1 MNKRG
6 KAVIGIEAKSNVRK
20 GVQDAERQLNE
31 LKAPLANIQ
40 KLAGMAF
47 AGFSAYAVVNGI
59 KDVVQASA
67 KQQAI
72 FNDLRATVEHLG
84 ISYDAV
90 SGSLQKTFRHL
101 QDVTTYGDTDSA
113 RVLTDLI
120 TLTGDYQGSLKALP
134 LVLDMAASGQFDVR
148 TAARYMAM
156 AMKGNITMLG
166 RYIPELRSSSNALM
180 AHATEAQK
188 AEYAMKMLEKHFGG
202 RAQAE
207 VNTTIGQYKQL
218 ANEFGDLKEAVG
230 DLVSGP
236 LGKLMHVTSEAVR
249 SLHEFFEAI
258 QDKKARTEAAHQSLK
273 FYVGSMLSAIPAM
286 RKFGLSLMA
295 DEIAKNKDK
304 EATEDLSDELRKLRK
319 EYNALTHKDHG
330 HSDTLTY
337 WEKIQKMKKAILE
350 QEQEEKIKQEAL
362 WEIEKERERIYQ
374 QKLKRLGIANKE
386 IIREN
391 NLKMRAAE
399 LSKEELLAINGLAPE
414 IDTAT
419 ASQQLFNAALEQSKF
434 AAQDLKYE
442 LEGVAQEFAN
452 IFMKNPKD
460 FKNAKEARNYVWDQ
474 IKNTWIRLHFDISGA
489 MRIMGMQSGGSF
501 KVPGTGIGDRPYLI
515 GLEPGEH
522 VTVTPKNE
530 TREINQKTVIIHQY
544 HIQAIDAESFQKFM
558 RRKGYEVIDQDAGLG
573 YL

>member
-40 KLAGMAF
+40 KLASMAF

-207 VNTTIGQYKQL
+207 TKTTLGQYKQL
-218 ANEFGDLKEAVG
+218 ANEFSDLKEAVG

-249 SLHEFFEAI
+249 SLHKFFEAI

-273 FYVGSMLSAIPAM
+273 FYVGSMLAAIPAM

-304 EATEDLSDELRKLRK
+304 EATEDLSAELRKLRK

-337 WEKIQKMKKAILE
+337 WEKVQKMKKAILE
-350 QEQEEKIKQEAL
+350 QEEEEKIKQEAL

-386 IIREN
+386 IIQN

-474 IKNTWIRLHFDISGA
+474 IKNTWVRLHFDIAGA